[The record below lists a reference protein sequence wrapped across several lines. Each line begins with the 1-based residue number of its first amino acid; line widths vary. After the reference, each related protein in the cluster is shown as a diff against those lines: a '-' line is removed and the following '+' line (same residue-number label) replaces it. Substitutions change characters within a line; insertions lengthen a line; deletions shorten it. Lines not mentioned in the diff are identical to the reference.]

1 MNTVTYKLQENN
13 GKLRPFIPIVVINP
27 ETGTKVNVMAL
38 VDTGADAC
46 AFPEHVASGTKH
58 ILKGV
63 NVVNSVSSGIGG
75 VDVST
80 WKHTFVIGLLDP
92 TFQKV
97 IKWTDRI
104 LIDCFEHNNAPPLL
118 GTENFL
124 KDFILSVDYPNK
136 SLTLSWR

>member
-13 GKLRPFIPIVVINP
+13 GKLRPFIPIVVMNP
-27 ETGTKVNVMAL
+27 ETATTFKTMAL

-46 AFPEHVASGTKH
+46 AFPEHVATLTRH

-75 VDVST
+75 VDVAT

-92 TFQKV
+92 SMKNV

-124 KDFILSVDYPNK
+124 KGFVLTIDYPTKN
-136 SLTLSWR
+136 LTLNWK